1 MATGEGRRRPY
12 QHTGRGAAS
21 PGQNTGVNP

>member
-1 MATGEGRRRPY
+1 MAAGEGRRRPY
-12 QHTGRGAAS
+12 QHAGWGAAS